1 MKRVLVDTDAFSV
14 IWQGADEHLAQQL
27 VGSVPILSFA
37 SVAELHYGAAKARWG
52 DRRVRGLEEAVRRYV
67 VAPYD
72 QELARL
78 WGRLKAQAQSAGH
91 PLGQAPQTNDLWICA
106 TAIRYEA
113 PLLTRNRRH
122 FDGFPGLAVLP

>member
-1 MKRVLVDTDAFSV
+1 MSWALD
-14 IWQGADEHLAQQL
+14 
-27 VGSVPILSFA
+27 
-37 SVAELHYGAAKARWG
+37 
-52 DRRVRGLEEAVRRYV
+52 EAVRRYV

-91 PLGQAPQTNDLWICA
+91 ALGQTAQTNDLWICA

-113 PLLTRNRRH
+113 PLLTLNRRH
-122 FDGFPGLAVLP
+122 FDSFPGLVVLP

>member
-14 IWQGADEHLAQQL
+14 IWQGADEHA
-27 VGSVPILSFA
+27 GP
-37 SVAELHYGAAKARWG
+37 
-52 DRRVRGLEEAVRRYV
+52 
-67 VAPYD
+67 P
-72 QELARL
+72 
-78 WGRLKAQAQSAGH
+78 GH

>member
-1 MKRVLVDTDAFSV
+1 MKRVLVDTDAFSI
-14 IWQGADEHLAQQL
+14 IWQGVDDHLAQQL
-27 VGSVPILSFA
+27 IGSMPILSFA
-37 SVAELHYGAAKARWG
+37 TVAELHYGAAKAGWG
-52 DRRVRGLEEAVRRYV
+52 DRRVLALDEAVRRYV

-91 PLGQAPQTNDLWICA
+91 ALGQTAQTNDLWICA

-113 PLLTRNRRH
+113 PLLTLNRRH
-122 FDGFPGLAVLP
+122 FDGFPGLVVLP